1 MMGLPACCRRV
12 TTATA
17 LLLSVGCARAQEFS
31 SSTGPL
37 RVVTVARGLEDPWG
51 LQFLPDGRML
61 VTERRGR
68 VRIVTASG
76 DVSPPLAGVPAV
88 TSLGQGGLLD
98 VALAPDFGSS
108 QTIYLSYAEPGE
120 DGAGTAVA
128 RARLTQ
134 AGLEQVEVIFR
145 QLPKVGGGSHFG
157 SRLVFSRDG
166 HLFVTLGERFQRD
179 QAQNLSVHLGKV
191 VRLLP
196 DGTIPPD
203 NPFVDRPDAR
213 PEIWSYGHRNPQ
225 GAALHPVTGALW
237 TTEHGAMGGDEIN
250 IPAPGRNY
258 GWPVISYGKDYVGTS
273 IGEGTARPGMEQ
285 PVYYWDPSIAPSGM
299 VFYTGDR
306 FPEWRGDLFV
316 GSLKF
321 GLLVRLR
328 LEGNA
333 VVAEERLLDGL
344 RERVRDVRQGPDG
357 YLYLLT
363 DSPEGRILRVERGG

>member
-1 MMGLPACCRRV
+1 MRLPSCGLRVMIAAAMLLANGCAGAQEFTSSTGSLRV
-12 TTATA
+12 TT
-17 LLLSVGCARAQEFS
+17 
-31 SSTGPL
+31 
-37 RVVTVARGLEDPWG
+37 VASGLAHPWG

-61 VTERRGR
+61 VTERPGR

-76 DVSPPLAGVPAV
+76 EVSAPLGGVPAV
-88 TSLGQGGLLD
+88 AARGQGGLLD

-108 QTIYLSYAEPGE
+108 RMIYLSYSEPGE
-120 DGAGTAVA
+120 GGAGTAVA
-128 RARLTQ
+128 RARLGATS
-134 AGLEQVEVIFR
+134 LEQLEVIFR
-145 QLPKVGGGSHFG
+145 QVPRTDGGNHFG

-179 QAQNLSVHLGKV
+179 QAQHLDVHLGKV
-191 VRLLP
+191 VRLRP
-196 DGTIPPD
+196 DGTVPAD
-203 NPFVDRPDAR
+203 NPFVGRSDVR

-237 TTEHGAMGGDEIN
+237 TVEHGAMGGDEVN
-250 IPAPGRNY
+250 RPMPGRNF
-258 GWPVISYGKDYVGTS
+258 GWPVITYGKDYSGAT
-273 IGEGTARPGMEQ
+273 IGEGTAKPGMEQ

-299 VFYTGDR
+299 AFYTGDR

-321 GLLVRLR
+321 GQLVRLR
-328 LEGNA
+328 LEGDA
-333 VVAEERLLDGL
+333 VVGEERLLDGL